1 MLSAYHRW
9 IFENH
14 KQESVESLREWVIK
28 EVEFQTKA
36 LEAVH
41 GLSTIKSGRYEI
53 KKSKKDVPYSFF
65 GKSNV
70 RQATNEV
77 RQSVRV
83 CKVCSKPHG
92 AWVCPEFKQ
101 MNLQRRWDCAK
112 QCKLCFRCLG
122 EGHLGQYC
130 NRTRVCG
137 IDNCKEVH
145 HRLLHQDRS
154 HHSTSQN
161 KGVVPEKEELQ
172 LLSKDDVAREQ
183 RNCASNEGELKTT
196 SEERKNESYT
206 TITTEPGTIALRTIP
221 VYLTNG
227 KKKIKVN
234 ALLDDASTKTY
245 INSDV
250 AAELGLQGQ
259 LQKVNVSVLNGH
271 VEAFE
276 TSPVEC
282 TIESLDGKT
291 IVSVIA
297 LTAERVTGE
306 LKAFD
311 WESSAAKWAHLR
323 NLNFPKLGSRPTV
336 DILIGLDC
344 ADLHFSVK
352 DIRGAPGQPV
362 ARLTPLGWTCIGAI
376 DGNRQATINTNFAY
390 TFFSV
395 GQTDAEKVNLM
406 LQKFWEVD
414 TSGTD
419 KLPILK
425 AEDSL
430 VLNMTEATIAYNNG
444 CYRIAIPWKEE
455 FVNLP
460 NNYHMAEKRL
470 YNLERRLFREPEI
483 AEEYKGI
490 IDKHLE
496 KGYVTKVP
504 LLEGQLAVRWYLPH
518 FPIVK
523 KDRSTTK
530 VRIVFDASAKYNNV
544 ALNDVIHQ
552 GPKLQNDLFHVLLR
566 FRKYPIALACDIAE
580 MYLRVELYPKDRP
593 YHRFLWRDMNV
604 NQKPT
609 EYQIN
614 RLVFGINSSPFL
626 AQLVSQHHARA
637 NEKQHPRAAEVILKS
652 TYMDDSMDS
661 VSNETEGIKLYK
673 ELFELWGKAGMHT
686 HKWLSNSL
694 KVLEAIPQQYRAT
707 EMSLDSDKSLPVK
720 TLGVLWLANDD
731 VFTFKSQISERLIT
745 PTKRSFLKL
754 IATLFDPLGFL
765 SPYIVRAKIIMQQI
779 WIGGLDWDD
788 ILPDEITTKVMSWLS
803 ELPVLTKVRVPR
815 CLQLGGEV
823 VSVSLHVFVDASQD
837 AYGAVVYMRS
847 EYSDKKVLVSFIT
860 SKTKVAPL
868 QSISIPRLE
877 LMGAVIGKRLGVSV
891 AETLSIDKQ
900 NIIFWTDSTSVL
912 WWIRGHSRQFK
923 PFVANRIGE
932 IQASVS
938 PDRWRY
944 VPTRENPADYLTRGS
959 TLVEILQLR
968 AWWEG
973 PAFLMDSQCKWPTI
987 NMVLNLDN
995 TTELKRK
1002 YVIPQEPSVSA
1013 FVVTHLSSTTAL
1025 MNDGLCT
1032 GRLQP
1037 SRFSSWRRL
1046 IRVVAWTLRF
1056 IDNCRKENKLNQTEL
1071 SAEEM
1076 SDAEYQVIKEM
1087 QRKAFK
1093 GEYQSLVNHKQLPT
1107 SSKLLGLCPKLD
1119 SEGVMRS
1126 DGRLTYAEFLPYDV
1140 RYPIILPRK
1149 NWVTKLIVK
1158 YHHELGNHSAGT
1170 NQTLSSLS
1178 TRFWI
1183 ISAREEIIEW
1193 ERECASCKRRKAK
1206 VAQQIMA
1213 PLPPSRLATSLRA
1226 FAKTAVDF
1234 GGPFMT
1240 MQGRGRPRQKRYL
1253 CLFTC
1258 LASRA
1263 VHLEIAYGL
1272 DVDSFLNALNR
1283 MINRRGVPDEMLS
1296 DNGTNFVAAN
1306 KELCELLCKDPR
1318 TKAATADKGIKWIFN
1333 PPYAPHF
1340 GGVFEV
1346 MIKSAKRAITAI
1358 LTNAEVTD
1366 EELMTAFCG
1375 AEALINSRPLTYQ
1388 SASVKDNI
1396 PLTPNHFLHG
1406 QAGGQFAP
1414 EALDEVGLNPK
1425 KRWRRIQE
1433 LVRHFWNRWLHEWI
1447 PSLSPRQKWFK
1458 LKPDVKPGD
1467 VVLVVSPDTPRGQW
1481 PLGRVLEVYQGK
1493 DQHVRSLKLQ
1503 VGDKQYTRPIVK
1515 VCPLE
1520 LDSE

>member
-1 MLSAYHRW
+1 M
-9 IFENH
+9 
-14 KQESVESLREWVIK
+14 
-28 EVEFQTKA
+28 
-36 LEAVH
+36 
-41 GLSTIKSGRYEI
+41 
-53 KKSKKDVPYSFF
+53 D
-65 GKSNV
+65 
-70 RQATNEV
+70 
-77 RQSVRV
+77 
-83 CKVCSKPHG
+83 
-92 AWVCPEFKQ
+92 
-101 MNLQRRWDCAK
+101 LQNRWDCAK

-122 EGHLGQYC
+122 DGHLGQYC
-130 NRTRVCG
+130 NRTRICG

-145 HRLLHQDRS
+145 HRLLHKDRGPRS
-154 HHSTSQN
+154 SSQN
-161 KGVVPEKEELQ
+161 KGVVHGKEELQ
-172 LLSKDDVAREQ
+172 LLSKHDVASKKTI
-183 RNCASNEGELKTT
+183 CAPNEGEPKAT
-196 SEERKNESYT
+196 SDPSQNESYT
-206 TITTEPGTIALRTIP
+206 TITTNPGTIALRTIP
-221 VYLTNG
+221 VYLRNG
-227 KKKIKVN
+227 NRKIKVN

-282 TIESLDGKT
+282 TIESLDGRAAVT
-291 IVSVIA
+291 ITA
-297 LTAERVTGE
+297 LTADRVTGE
-306 LKAFD
+306 LKAID
-311 WESSAAKWAHLR
+311 WKSCAAKWAHLQH
-323 NLNFPKLGSRPTV
+323 LEFPKLGSRPTV
-336 DILIGLDC
+336 DVLIGLDC
-344 ADLHFSVK
+344 ADLHFSFK
-352 DIRGAPGQPV
+352 DIRGPPGQPV
-362 ARLTPLGWTCIGAI
+362 ARLTPLGWTCIGAM
-376 DGNRQATINTNFAY
+376 DDNKQTKLSNNFAC

-395 GQTDAEKVNLM
+395 GQTDTEKVNLM

-414 TSGTD
+414 TSGTEEFS
-419 KLPILK
+419 IVK
-425 AEDSL
+425 AEDNL
-430 VLNMTEATIAYNNG
+430 VLNMTETSIAYNNG
-444 CYRIAIPWKEE
+444 CYRVAIPWKEE
-455 FVNLP
+455 FINLP
-460 NNYHMAEKRL
+460 NNYEMAEKRL

-483 AEEYKGI
+483 AEEYKKI
-490 IDKHLE
+490 IGKHLE

-504 LLEGQLAVRWYLPH
+504 LMEDNQAVRWYLPH
-518 FPIVK
+518 FPVVK

-552 GPKLQNDLFHVLLR
+552 GPKLQNDLFSVLLR
-566 FRKYPIALACDIAE
+566 FRRYPIALACDIAE

-593 YHRFLWRDMNV
+593 YHQFLWRDMDV
-604 NQKPT
+604 KKKPT
-609 EYQIN
+609 EYQFN

-626 AQLVSQHHARA
+626 AQLVTQHHARVY
-637 NEKQHPRAAEVILKS
+637 EKQYPRAAEVILKS

-661 VSNETEGIKLYK
+661 VSSETEGIELYK
-673 ELFELWGKAGMHT
+673 ELSELWDKAGMHT
-686 HKWLSNSL
+686 HKWLSNSP
-694 KVLEAIPQQYRAT
+694 KVLESISTQCRAS
-707 EMSLDSDKSLPVK
+707 EMNLDSDKSLPVK

-731 VFTFKSQISERLIT
+731 VFTFKSQVNDRVII

-765 SPYIVRAKIIMQQI
+765 SPYIIRAKILMQEI
-779 WIGGLDWDD
+779 WICGLDWDD
-788 ILPDEITTKVMSWLS
+788 TLPDELSSKVTSWFS
-803 ELPVLTKVRVPR
+803 ELTMLTKIKVPR
-815 CLQLGGEV
+815 SLQLSRNV

-837 AYGAVVYMRS
+837 AYGAVVYMKS
-847 EYSDKKVLVSFIT
+847 EYSDGKVSVSFVT

-868 QSISIPRLE
+868 QSTSIPRLE
-877 LMGAVIGKRLGVSV
+877 LMGAVTGKRLALSV
-891 AETLSIDKQ
+891 AEALNIDKPF
-900 NIIFWTDSTSVL
+900 ITFWTDSTSVL
-912 WWIRGHSRQFK
+912 WWIKGHSRQFK

-938 PDRWRY
+938 PDKWRY
-944 VPTRENPADYLTRGS
+944 VPTKENPADYLTRGT
-959 TLVEILQLR
+959 TLEEISELR

-973 PAFLMDSQCKWPTI
+973 PAFLSDSQNNWPQL
-987 NMVLNLDN
+987 NMVFNSDN
-995 TTELKRK
+995 DMTELKKK
-1002 YVIPQEPSVSA
+1002 YVIRKNPSTCIA
-1013 FVVTHLSSTTAL
+1013 THLSSTATL
-1025 MNDGLCT
+1025 LNDGVCT

-1037 SRFSSWRRL
+1037 NRFSSWRRL
-1046 IRVVAWTLRF
+1046 TRVVSWILRF
-1056 IDNCRKENKLNQTEL
+1056 INNCRKESKLDQVEL

-1076 SDAEYQVIKEM
+1076 SDAEHYIIKEM
-1087 QRKAFK
+1087 QRKVFK
-1093 GEYQSLVNHKQLPT
+1093 EEYLSLANHKQLPT

-1126 DGRLTYAEFLPYDV
+1126 DGRLTYAEFLPYDI

-1158 YHHELGNHSAGT
+1158 HHHELGNHCAGT
-1170 NQTLSSLS
+1170 NQTLSLLS

-1193 ERECASCKRRKAK
+1193 ERECTICKRRKAK

-1213 PLPPSRLATSLRA
+1213 PLPQNRLTTSLRA
-1226 FAKTAVDF
+1226 FTKTAVDF

-1263 VHLEIAYGL
+1263 IHLEMAYGL
-1272 DVDSFLNALNR
+1272 DVDSFVNALSR
-1283 MINRRGVPDEMLS
+1283 MINRRGIPEEMLS

-1306 KELCELLCKDPR
+1306 KELCELYKDPK
-1318 TKAATADKGIKWIFN
+1318 TKSAVADKGIKWTFN

-1340 GGVFEV
+1340 GGVFEI

-1358 LTNAEVTD
+1358 LKNAEVND

-1406 QAGGQFAP
+1406 QVGGQFAP
-1414 EALDEVGLNPK
+1414 EVIDEVGFNPK

-1433 LVRHFWNRWLHEWI
+1433 LVRHFWNRWLQEWV
-1447 PSLSPRQKWFK
+1447 PSLSPRQKWFR
-1458 LKPDVKPGD
+1458 LKTDVKPGD
-1467 VVLVVSPDTPRGQW
+1467 TVLLMSSDTPRGQW
-1481 PLGRVLEVYQGK
+1481 PLGRVLEVYRSK

-1503 VGDKQYTRPIVK
+1503 VGDKQYIRPIVK

-1520 LDSE
+1520 LD